1 MNRNEIIASYRDRIA
16 QGVRTR
22 LTNAEMEGLIQTFIG
37 QLKSLSDRAAINQ
50 LCQAEI
56 ELLEEGYP
64 QATVAKN
71 YIPRYRK
78 AILAATEAGVL
89 PLTESTLMNYD
100 YAKRNGEVVHF
111 HGHYAYIVMKYD
123 QEYTNIAEQDDAR
136 NNQKQDNLKPV
147 NLEQYLEQARKLL
160 ASHDHNDLAVG
171 IAAVTGRRFSEVI
184 QHKFSKTD
192 DPYTLR
198 FAGQLKKREETEAYD
213 TLCLIPAAESW
224 KIIQRF
230 RKLERIQA
238 LQGLTTQQI
247 NAHMN
252 KSVQRVAHRHFGE
265 SGIVPTIAGET
276 ATTIHNL
283 RAVYAIAAIHFFCP
297 PHKADHRFLQ
307 EQLGHVIGQRNLQI
321 LKNSPSTAHYFHYYL
336 IDNNGRHIGAKGV
349 LLNTEGT
356 IEPQPIS
363 ATAIEPAAERSDST
377 QSYTQPAI
385 LPASTPITTSQTHF
399 MDALAELSNT
409 IGFLRREA
417 EQHKHRAEALQAERD
432 HLALELTTLR
442 QRVSD
447 LEQTSQLQ
455 AAQSEPLHQQVA
467 ELQAENTA
475 YKAKLEAFGRLLS
488 NDNTHSSA
496 ALSPDSSTSSLSSAP
511 VSPPPSGRGSVVE
524 SVVESVSESSALHP
538 ITSIQP
544 TRRSPKGTAKI
555 KLNAAVQFLQ
565 HYNQQ
570 VEHEQMWAIT
580 QSLIANL
587 TGSNIALTVK
597 PFWKQVETDMIQ
609 YNRDRAMDD
618 RRQNYGRSSDELPRL
633 KEEFAIWLEN
643 QA

>member
-1 MNRNEIIASYRDRIA
+1 MNRNAIIASYRHRIA
-16 QGVRTR
+16 QGARTR
-22 LTNAEMEGLIQTFIG
+22 LTSAELEGLIHAFIVR
-37 QLKSLSDRAAINQ
+37 LKDLSDRSTIDQ
-50 LCQAEI
+50 LCQDEI

-89 PLTESTLMNYD
+89 PLTKSTLLDYD
-100 YAKRNGEVVHF
+100 YFKRNGERVHF
-111 HGHYAYIVMKYD
+111 HGHYAYRAMKYTD
-123 QEYTNIAEQDDAR
+123 EYTNIAQQDNAR

-147 NLEQYLEQARKLL
+147 NLERYLEVARDLL
-160 ASHDHNDLAVG
+160 ASRDHNDLAVG
-171 IAAVTGRRFSEVI
+171 IAAVTGRRFSEVV
-184 QHKFSKTD
+184 QNRFFKTE

-198 FAGQLKKREETEAYD
+198 FAGQLKKREETEAYH
-213 TLCLIPAAESW
+213 TLCLIPAAEVW
-224 KIIQRF
+224 KSIQRF
-230 RKLERIQA
+230 RKLERIQD
-238 LQGLTTQQI
+238 LQELTTQQI

-252 KSVQRVAHRHFGE
+252 KSVQRVAHRYFGE

-283 RAVYAIAAIHFFCP
+283 RAVYAIAAIHLFCP

-321 LKNSPSTAHYFHYYL
+321 LRNSPSTAHYFHYFL
-336 IDNNGRHIGAKGV
+336 TDDNGRHIGAKGI
-349 LLNTEGT
+349 LLDAELRGET
-356 IEPQPIS
+356 EPQPAADSS
-363 ATAIEPAAERSDST
+363 AEPATQTIDSIETQTEAEK
-377 QSYTQPAI
+377 
-385 LPASTPITTSQTHF
+385 LPAPVTETAPETHF
-399 MDALAELSNT
+399 MEALAELSNT

-417 EQHKHRAEALQAERD
+417 ELQKHRADELQSDRD
-432 HLALELTTLR
+432 RLNLELSALR

-455 AAQSEPLHQQVA
+455 ATQHHPLRQQVA
-467 ELQAENTA
+467 ELQAENAA

-488 NDNTHSSA
+488 NGNTHSSA
-496 ALSPDSSTSSLSSAP
+496 ALSLDSSTSSTLSSAP
-511 VSPPPSGRGSVVE
+511 VPTPPSRRETVPVE
-524 SVVESVSESSALHP
+524 SMSESLALHP

-544 TRRSPKGTAKI
+544 TRRSPKGAAKI

-570 VEHEQMWAIT
+570 VEYEQMWAIT

-597 PFWKQVETDMIQ
+597 PFWKQIETDMNQ
-609 YNRDRAMDD
+609 YNCNRAMDD
-618 RRQNYGRSSDELPRL
+618 RRQNYGRSDELPRL
-633 KEEFAIWLEN
+633 KEEFSVWLKN